1 MHLLFR
7 CDANAHIGFGHVS
20 RCLSLAAEALRRAH
34 QVSFVSLNPLSQMLQ
49 LDPRIRG
56 YHAAT
61 EAELSQQLTQLSVD
75 CLLLD
80 GYHLSAADLALYQ
93 GLSRYTVLLDDVQQ
107 TCPLAVDWLLSPAGS
122 RNLVYYQQHYPQAQW
137 LCGYDYALVNQHFLE
152 AQVAYQQRRLSLVS
166 FGGSDVKKLT
176 LPVVDYLCQQGLSD
190 VHVVVTDAMGALV
203 DELGNYS
210 LTIHQNLSP
219 FDMAK
224 LMGQAK
230 MAVVA
235 AGSTLFELACCG
247 VPSVICQVADNQTN
261 AVNDFSRDAGF
272 IGLDCRQSFSLEKLA
287 AAWQRLNQQ
296 DLLTRHQQAK
306 MMVDGQG
313 CRRVIQAIEQGDGEC

>member
-1 MHLLFR
+1 MHLVFR

-34 QVSFVSLNPLSQMLQ
+34 QVSFISLSPLSQMLR
-49 LDPRIRG
+49 LDPRIRC
-56 YHAAT
+56 YYAAT
-61 EAELSQQLTQLSVD
+61 EAELSQQLNKLSVD

-80 GYHLSAADLALYQ
+80 GYHLSAADLALYK
-93 GLSRYTVLLDDVQQ
+93 GLSCYTVLLDDVQQ
-107 TCPLAVDWLLSPAGS
+107 TCPLAVDWVLSPAGS
-122 RNLVYYQQHYPQAQW
+122 RNLAYYQQHYPQAQW
-137 LCGYDYALVNQHFLE
+137 LCGYDYALVNQHFLG

-176 LPVVDYLCQQGLSD
+176 LPVVDYLCQQGFSD

-210 LTIHQNLSP
+210 VSIHQNLSP

-261 AVNDFSRDAGF
+261 ATHDFCQHAGF
-272 IGLDCRQSFSLEKLA
+272 IGFDCRQKLLLTDLA
-287 AAWQRLNQQ
+287 QAWQKLRQQ
-296 DLLTRHQQAK
+296 DRHQAQSKAK
-306 MMVDGQG
+306 AMVDGRGCQRVLQALKQG
-313 CRRVIQAIEQGDGEC
+313 SVGC